1 MPKTIFILID
11 GLAYQQAVQNLGFL
25 EHLIEQ
31 GMGLKTKVLSEL
43 PSSSRPLYE
52 TLHTGLPAAKHGI
65 VCNLTVRRSKYP
77 SVFDL
82 CRESGLTTAA
92 SAYYWISE
100 LYTRAPFHHI
110 DDRIRLMNDGAINHG
125 IYYFED
131 SYPDSHVFWDAE
143 YLRGSFDPDFLLV
156 HSMNV
161 DDAGHK
167 DGGSSAGYHNA
178 AAKLNVV
185 LSTIMPLWL
194 KLGYNI
200 LVTSDHGMNEFGLHG
215 GNTKDQRLVPLYI
228 FSEQVRKKTELFCED
243 ILPQIFI
250 APILCRLL
258 AIEKTAE
265 MKDIRGLGVDLFEK
279 V

>member
-1 MPKTIFILID
+1 MSKTIFILID
-11 GLAYQQAVQNLGFL
+11 GLAYKQAVHNLGFL

-31 GMGLKTKVLSEL
+31 GLGLKTKVLSEL

-52 TLHTGLPAAKHGI
+52 TLLTGLPVSKHGI
-65 VCNLTVRRSKYP
+65 VCNLTVRRSKFQ
-77 SVFDL
+77 SIFDL
-82 CRESGLTTAA
+82 CKENGLTTAA

-100 LYTRAPFHHI
+100 LYTRAPFQHI
-110 DDRIRLMNDGAINHG
+110 DDRIRLMEDGAVNHG

-131 SYPDSHVFWDAE
+131 SYPDSHVFLDAE

-167 DGGSSAGYHNA
+167 DGSNSAGYYSA

-185 LSTIMPLWL
+185 ISTILPVWL
-194 KLGYNI
+194 KAGYNI

-215 GNTKDQRLVPLYI
+215 GNTKEQRLVPLYI
-228 FSEQVRKKTELFCED
+228 FSEQVKKNRELFCED
-243 ILPQIFI
+243 PLPQLFM

-258 AIEKTAE
+258 AIEKSGE
-265 MKDIRGLGVDLFEK
+265 MKELCELGVDLFEK
-279 V
+279 E

>member
-11 GLAYQQAVQNLGFL
+11 GLGYRQAVQNLGFL

-31 GMGLKTKVLSEL
+31 GLGLKAKVLSEL

-65 VCNLTVRRSKYP
+65 ACNLTVRMSKFQ
-77 SVFDL
+77 SVFEL
-82 CRESGLTTAA
+82 CRENGLTTAA

-100 LYTRAPFHHI
+100 LYTRAPFQHT
-110 DDRIRLMNDGAINHG
+110 DDRIRLMHDGAINHG

-131 SYPDSHVFWDAE
+131 SYPDSHVFSDAE

-167 DGGSSAGYHNA
+167 EGCNSLIYYSTI
-178 AAKLNVV
+178 AKLNVV

-194 KLGYNI
+194 KWGYNI
-200 LVTSDHGMNEFGLHG
+200 LVTSDHGMSEYGLHG
-215 GNTKDQRLVPLYI
+215 GNTQEQRIVPLYI
-228 FSEQVRKKTELFCED
+228 FSDQVKKKAGLISEEP
-243 ILPQIFI
+243 LPQLFI
-250 APILCRLL
+250 APIFCRLL
-258 AIEKTAE
+258 AIRKSGD
-265 MKDIRGLGVDLFEK
+265 MKDICELGVDMFEK

>member
-11 GLAYQQAVQNLGFL
+11 GLGYRQATHNLGFL
-25 EHLIEQ
+25 EHLVEQ
-31 GMGLKTKVLSEL
+31 GMGLKTRVLSEL

-52 TLHTGLPAAKHGI
+52 TLLTGLPAAIHGI
-65 VCNLTVRRSKYP
+65 ACNLTVRRSKFQ

-82 CRESGLTTAA
+82 CRENGLTTAA

-100 LYTRAPFHHI
+100 LYTRAPFQHV

-131 SYPDSHVFWDAE
+131 SYPDSHVFSDAE

-167 DGGSSAGYHNA
+167 DGCNSPGYYMA

-185 LSTIMPLWL
+185 LSGVLPGWM
-194 KLGYNI
+194 KAGYNI
-200 LVTSDHGMNEFGLHG
+200 LVTSDHGMDEFGLHG
-215 GNTKDQRLVPLYI
+215 GNTQNQRLVPLYI
-228 FSEQVRKKTELFCED
+228 FSNQVRKATGLFSEEP
-243 ILPQIFI
+243 LPQLAV

-258 AIEKTAE
+258 ALHKSRE
-265 MKDIRGLGVDLFEK
+265 MKDLYEFGVDLFEK